1 MVDVQS
7 CRKHAAT
14 YWYIDILRWWQ
25 ENIFKNLLVLF
36 DGRCQKLID
45 IIILLEEIEYP
56 VNAKKLLGI
65 FR

>member
-1 MVDVQS
+1 M
-7 CRKHAAT
+7 
-14 YWYIDILRWWQ
+14 
-25 ENIFKNLLVLF
+25 VLF